1 MKKTIFITAIT
12 FCFVTG
18 LAQESAAK
26 LKFHSADLGFG
37 IFQLKKSGVV
47 GGGAGMMV
55 NAAFSLDKNLIAAS
69 FLTGSEIGII
79 RSSAY
84 NFREFCLLYGR
95 EWRAAKWF
103 AVEGFAGV
111 GYYNQN
117 GDIAYEDIPDYTEES
132 RNAVSFPLRV
142 NAKFYFNQKI
152 GLGFNTNYSINSINN
167 NLSINGTIHY
177 RFN

>member
-1 MKKTIFITAIT
+1 MKKAIIAIAIA
-12 FCFVTG
+12 FSSLTG
-18 LAQESAAK
+18 LAQEPASR
-26 LKFHSADLGFG
+26 LKFHSTDLGFG
-37 IFQLKKSGVV
+37 IFLLKKDGVV
-47 GGGAGMMV
+47 GGGAGLMV
-55 NAAFSLDKNLIAAS
+55 NAAVSLDKNLIAAS

-84 NFREFCLLYGR
+84 DFREFCLLYGR

-117 GDIAYEDIPDYTEES
+117 GDINYADIPNYTEES
-132 RNAVSFPLRV
+132 RNAVSFPLRL

-167 NLSINGTIHY
+167 NLSINATLHY

>member
-1 MKKTIFITAIT
+1 MKKVIFITAIA
-12 FCFVTG
+12 FCTLIVQ
-18 LAQESAAK
+18 AQESASK

-47 GGGAGMMV
+47 GGGAGLMV
-55 NAAFSLDKNLIAAS
+55 NVAFSLDKNLIAAS

-79 RSSAY
+79 RNSAY
-84 NFREFCLLYGR
+84 NFRELCLLYGR

-117 GDIAYEDIPDYTEES
+117 GDIAYDDIPNYTEES
-132 RNAVSFPLRV
+132 RNAVSFPLRL
-142 NAKFYFNQKI
+142 NTKFYFNQKI

-167 NLSINGTIHY
+167 NLSFNATLHY